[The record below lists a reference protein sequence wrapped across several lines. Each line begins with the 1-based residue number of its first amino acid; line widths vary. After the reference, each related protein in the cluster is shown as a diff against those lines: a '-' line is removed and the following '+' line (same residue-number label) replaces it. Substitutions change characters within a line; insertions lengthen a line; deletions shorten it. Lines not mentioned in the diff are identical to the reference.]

1 MPAHEEEEGDE
12 VSAGAEELGVV
23 AEAAQA
29 IEVEL
34 DAGVVLG
41 RIVPEEVEDEDVPDD
56 PVGEHE
62 S

>member
-1 MPAHEEEEGDE
+1 MAAEEEEERDE

-41 RIVPEEVEDEDVPDD
+41 RIVPEEVEDEDVPHD

-62 S
+62 